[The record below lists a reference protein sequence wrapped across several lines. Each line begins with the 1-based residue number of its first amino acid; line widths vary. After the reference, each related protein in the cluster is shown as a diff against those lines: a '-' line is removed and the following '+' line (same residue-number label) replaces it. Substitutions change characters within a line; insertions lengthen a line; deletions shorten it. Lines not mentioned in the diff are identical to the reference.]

1 MATATFSIRMD
12 NVLKKDFAD
21 ICKSFGMNVSTAI
34 NVFAKTVVN
43 QKKIPF
49 EIISPY
55 SEDFM
60 SSINTLR
67 SEAKK
72 NKKSGMSLDEINKI
86 IKTTRREK
94 KCRAQKDAW
103 VNWEIDK
110 KCWQLPRVFSYYIV
124 ANVSKNL
131 TISNNL
137 KYLIDILNGYI
148 FFWNMV

>member
-72 NKKSGMSLDEINKI
+72 NKKSGMTLDEINKI

-94 KCRAQKDAW
+94 
-103 VNWEIDK
+103 
-110 KCWQLPRVFSYYIV
+110 
-124 ANVSKNL
+124 NL
-131 TISNNL
+131 
-137 KYLIDILNGYI
+137 
-148 FFWNMV
+148 